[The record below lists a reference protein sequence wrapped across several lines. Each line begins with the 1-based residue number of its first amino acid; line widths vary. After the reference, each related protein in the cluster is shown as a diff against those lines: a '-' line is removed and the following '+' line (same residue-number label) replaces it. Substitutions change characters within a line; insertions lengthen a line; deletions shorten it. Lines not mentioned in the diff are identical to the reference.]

1 MKLLKSSIWSFFAVL
16 VRGISALSINK
27 IFAVQFGP
35 SGIALLSHFQNLTT
49 IITTIPNDGVNRGL
63 IRFLSPEDNS
73 IESKKKYFS
82 AGFYLNILSFIIVI
96 SLILSF
102 QDYFL
107 NEFQI
112 VNQPLW
118 TLILIVSSLFL
129 LLDYYLLN

>member
-82 AGFYLNILSFIIVI
+82 AGWCRLYSFLVFEVLEGTYGAHFTPVAFVGIGAFVVLGWAQC
-96 SLILSF
+96 SAGH
-102 QDYFL
+102 D
-107 NEFQI
+107 
-112 VNQPLW
+112 
-118 TLILIVSSLFL
+118 
-129 LLDYYLLN
+129 